1 MLNSMW
7 SGVSGLKT
15 HQAGMDVIGND
26 IANVNTIAFKQSNV
40 SFKDTLY
47 KTVGGQQIGLGSGVA
62 SITQDFSGGIPRETA
77 VETNM
82 ALSGKGFF
90 VTKQADGTQ
99 PTYTRAGDFKFSYND
114 TSNTVRLASSDGK
127 FLYGTAGAAGGTA
140 SALIELPADMQEM
153 MVSTDGIISYVD
165 AAGNLV
171 EDAFTVDVATF
182 ANQTGLRQMG
192 SNQMM
197 ETSDSGS
204 ATYGA
209 SDATVI
215 QGYLENSNVDLAREF
230 TEMITAERGFQ
241 ANSRTVTTSDS
252 LLQELLNL
260 KR

>member
-47 KTVGGQQIGLGSGVA
+47 KTVGGQQIGLGSGVG
-62 SITQDFSGGIPRETA
+62 SISQDFTGGMLRETA

-90 VTKQADGTQ
+90 VLKEADGSQ
-99 PTYTRAGDFKFSYND
+99 PSYSRAGDFKFSYND
-114 TSNTVRLASSDGK
+114 TNNTVRLASTDGK
-127 FLYGTAGAAGGTA
+127 FLYGTAGGTSG
-140 SALIELPADMQEM
+140 SATTLIELPADMQEM
-153 MVSTDGIISYVD
+153 MVSTDGVISYVD
-165 AAGNLV
+165 ATGNLV
-171 EDAFTVDVATF
+171 EDAFTMDIATF
-182 ANQTGLRQMG
+182 ANQTGLSQLG
-192 SNQMM
+192 SNQMQATP
-197 ETSDSGS
+197 ESGAAAFG
-204 ATYGA
+204 AT
-209 SDATVI
+209 DATVV

-252 LLQELLNL
+252 MLQELLNL